1 MILTTTPEQD
11 SRIQAWSEATRQP
24 PEAFIREALDR
35 ALEDWE
41 DYAEAL
47 RICAEVDAGRMKT
60 YTLSEVTEQM
70 NALEG

>member
-24 PEAFIREALDR
+24 PEVFIRESLDR

-47 RICAEVDAGRMKT
+47 RICAEVDTGRMKT
-60 YTLSEVTEQM
+60 YTLAEVTEQM
-70 NALEG
+70 NALES